1 MCLDENTLEIF
12 NNIFILLSIILP
24 LLFIIFLFY
33 DKKRKK
39 KFGYYLL
46 SLIIIILIIYFRGEI
61 MNINICESDKK
72 INNTTTTKAVP
83 AINSDNYVGKTSKGY
98 TIEKKDGVY
107 FIDGY
112 LIVNKSYA
120 LSEDFI
126 PENTHLKISDEL
138 CISCIDKEAYK
149 KWLIMKNDAAAIGL
163 NIHIS
168 SGYRSFGYQKD
179 IYNGY
184 VTKDGKDIADT
195 YSARAGHSEHQSSLA
210 FDLNSIDSSFIATNE
225 GRWVNENAYLYG
237 FIIRYP
243 KGKEKITG
251 YKYEPWHLRYVGLNL
266 AKKLYNDGKW
276 ITMEEYFG
284 IDSKYK

>member
-12 NNIFILLSIILP
+12 NNIFILLSIIIP

-163 NIHIS
+163 NISIS

>member
-163 NIHIS
+163 NISIS